1 MRLIL
6 HAGTHKTGTTS
17 IQKVFTD
24 NRDWLRK
31 RGLIYPKGGSV
42 FGGTLPHHKF
52 SHALTNS
59 VAGDAERAKR
69 FIDGVRAK
77 ARPGDTVLISA
88 EPIYR
93 HVYGHDLWH
102 GLAGEEYWLG
112 RQRYLAAVADC
123 LAGFDTRIL
132 LFFREPKSFAR
143 SLYVEVQKKGV
154 WQGTFDDFLAAY
166 AVWFDYDRQ
175 ISAFRSSFSDVE
187 TFSYEEAC
195 RDGLLK
201 TFFAIIGFPLPPGAE
216 DVWERRSL
224 DSLSS
229 PTVL

>member
-17 IQKVFTD
+17 IQKVLAD

-42 FGGTLPHHKF
+42 FGGMPHHRF

-59 VAGDAERAKR
+59 KADGAEQAKR
-69 FIDGVRAK
+69 FIDAARAK
-77 ARPGDTVLISA
+77 ARPDDTMLISA
-88 EPIYR
+88 ESIYR
-93 HVYGHDLWH
+93 HVYGHDRWH
-102 GLAGEEYWLG
+102 GLTGEDYWLG

-123 LAGFDTRIL
+123 LKGFDTRVL
-132 LFFREPKSFAR
+132 LFFRESQSFAR
-143 SLYVEVQKKGV
+143 SLYGEVHKRSV
-154 WQGTFDDFLAAY
+154 WQGTFDEFLVAY

-175 ISAFRSSFSDVE
+175 VSAFRSNFSVVD

-195 RDGLLK
+195 RDGLMK
-201 TFFAIIGFPLPPGAE
+201 TFFFIIGFPMPSGAE
-216 DVWERRSL
+216 EVWERRTL
-224 DSLSS
+224 
-229 PTVL
+229 VE